1 LVGRDVECA
10 ELSNLLDAART
21 SRSAALVLRGEPGVG
36 KTALLGEAQAQASGM
51 QVLSARGVESEAEL
65 PFAGLHQLLRPALS
79 LIDRLPSPQ
88 AAALRGA
95 LGLAERAG
103 DDRFLIAVAC
113 LTLLSELTEQRP
125 VLCLIDDSQWLDA
138 SSADALLFV
147 ARRLDAEGIVILF
160 ALRTGEAHRF
170 DARGVPEL
178 EVPVLGREAAD
189 ALITRRAEGAV
200 APAVRRMLVEQSGG
214 NALALV
220 ELPKA
225 LSDVQLAGTEPLP
238 RSLPLTPDIERL
250 FLERVRRLPD
260 PAQQV
265 LRFVAAEDS
274 GSLEAVMRASHTAGI
289 DGDSLRAA
297 ERAGLVSMR
306 DARIDVRH
314 PLVRSAIL
322 QDLSADEYRATH
334 LALAG
339 ALDDDTNF
347 DERTW
352 HLAAAAIG
360 PDAEIADA
368 LEEVAERA
376 RRRSAHAPSSAALE
390 RAAELSL
397 GRESKGRRLA
407 LAAVAAWHAGQPDRA
422 TALRDRADPLVD
434 DPLLRAD
441 IVQLRGQI
449 QLRCGVLLDACD
461 ILVAGAEDVA
471 PLDTRKALAMLIEAR
486 EAAGWA
492 GDNPRSADTGH
503 RAAALPP
510 SDDPTTRFLADLLVG
525 VGKLYE
531 GEAAAALPL
540 VRDVVARADDFDEPS
555 WVTWAATGAQGLGDE
570 DRASELIQRAIA
582 LARESGAVDKL
593 TYALLTYVLMGLFAG
608 RLGVATE
615 AAEGLAL
622 AREAGLANAQSK
634 HLAML
639 AWFAAVRGDEAEC
652 RTSAQAALELAE
664 ASRGAFANAIAQWG
678 LGLLA
683 ISRQRGADA
692 TAHLERVR
700 DPAPGVGHPYFAL
713 LSAPDLVE
721 GCVLAGRTEAAGE
734 AFAVFEGFAQ
744 AGGPPWALALAARC
758 RALLAD
764 DGEPDFAEALRL
776 HAESDR
782 PLDHARTL
790 LLLGEQRW
798 QHGRRSDAPEPLR
811 AALERFKQLGA
822 AGWADRAREA
832 LRAAGEE
839 TADGAENLLSRLAPE
854 ELQMARLVADG
865 HSNREVAARLF
876 RSPRTVGAQLRRV
889 YAKLGV
895 SSRVELSE
903 LGLGTEPPTPL
914 LRSRLARAGLAELF
928 RELRTIRGGELA
940 EALARTVGD
949 PELLVAHRLPDGR
962 YASADGTPESLPP
975 ATGDRAIAPVEIG
988 GREVAAIVYDA
999 DLEDDGELVDALCA
1013 AAGIVIENEN
1023 LHQES
1028 ETRLTELQTS
1038 RQRIVA
1044 AGDAERRRLE
1054 RNLHDGAQQRLVAL
1068 AMQLRLA
1075 QSHIR
1080 DDPAAAEAL
1089 VTSASDELARSLA
1102 ELRDLARG
1110 LHPATLE
1117 HGLGTAL
1124 ESLAS
1129 RSTVPTA
1136 VTCDVG
1142 ENMPRPVELAL
1153 FFVACEALANVGK
1166 YANATAASIRA
1177 WQTGD
1182 GVAIEIA
1189 DDGLGGADSAAGSG
1203 LRGLSDR
1210 VEALDG
1216 LLLVTSPPGAGTV
1229 VTAEIPCAAVR
1240 S

>member
-1 LVGRDVECA
+1 MLVGRDAECA
-10 ELSNLLDAART
+10 ELSKLLDAARA
-21 SRSAALVLRGEPGVG
+21 SRSAALVLRGDPGVG
-36 KTALLGEAQAQASGM
+36 KTALLAEARARASGM
-51 QVLSARGVESEAEL
+51 RVLSARGVESEAEL
-65 PFAGLHQLLRPALS
+65 PFAGLHQLLRPALP

-88 AAALRGA
+88 AAALRAA
-95 LGLAERAG
+95 LGLADRAG

-125 VLCLIDDSQWLDA
+125 VLCLIDDAQWLDA
-138 SSADALLFV
+138 SSAGALLFV
-147 ARRLDAEGIVILF
+147 ARRLDAEGIVMLF
-160 ALRTGEAHRF
+160 AVRTGEAHRF

-178 EVPVLGREAAD
+178 EVPELGHEAAA
-189 ALITRRAEGAV
+189 ALITRRAEGGAAV
-200 APAVRRMLVEQSGG
+200 APAVRRLLVEQSGG

-225 LSDVQLAGTEPLP
+225 LSDAELAGTEPLP

-250 FLERVRRLPD
+250 FLDRVRRLPD

-265 LRFVAAEDS
+265 LRLVAAEDS
-274 GSLEAVMRASHTAGI
+274 GSLTAVMRASHAAGI
-289 DGDSLRAA
+289 DGDSLKAA
-297 ERAGLVSMR
+297 ERAGLVSVR

-322 QDLSADEYRATH
+322 QDLSADENRATH

-339 ALDDDTNF
+339 ALDDDANF

-352 HLAAAAIG
+352 HLAAAALG
-360 PDAEIADA
+360 PDEGIADA
-368 LEEVAERA
+368 LEEVAGRA
-376 RRRSAHAPSSAALE
+376 RRRSAHAPSSAAFE
-390 RAAELSL
+390 RAAELSVSSEV
-397 GRESKGRRLA
+397 RGRRLA
-407 LAAVAAWHAGQPDRA
+407 LAAAAAWHAGQPDRA
-422 TALRDRADPLVD
+422 TALLNRADPLVA

-503 RAAALPP
+503 SAAALPP

-531 GEAAAALPL
+531 GDAAALPL

-555 WVTWAATGAQGLGDE
+555 WVTWTATGAQGLGDE
-570 DRASELIQRAIA
+570 DRASELMQRAIG

-622 AREAGLANAQSK
+622 AREAGLPNAQSK

-652 RTSAQAALELAE
+652 RTSAQAALELAR
-664 ASRGAFANAIAQWG
+664 ASGGAFANAMAEWG

-683 ISRQRGADA
+683 ISRRRGEDA
-692 TAHLERVR
+692 IAHLERVR

-721 GCVLAGRTEAAGE
+721 ACVLAGRTNAAAE

-776 HAESDR
+776 HAGSDR

-798 QHGRRSDAPEPLR
+798 RNGPDADPREPLR
-811 AALERFKQLGA
+811 AALERFEELGA
-822 AGWADRAREA
+822 TGWADRAREV

-839 TADGAENLLSRLAPE
+839 TADVAENLLSRLAPE

-865 HSNREVAARLF
+865 HTNREVAARLF
-876 RSPRTVGAQLRRV
+876 RSPRTVDAQLRRV
-889 YAKLGV
+889 FAKLGSRRG
-895 SSRVELSE
+895 SS
-903 LGLGTEPPTPL
+903 
-914 LRSRLARAGLAELF
+914 
-928 RELRTIRGGELA
+928 
-940 EALARTVGD
+940 
-949 PELLVAHRLPDGR
+949 
-962 YASADGTPESLPP
+962 
-975 ATGDRAIAPVEIG
+975 
-988 GREVAAIVYDA
+988 
-999 DLEDDGELVDALCA
+999 
-1013 AAGIVIENEN
+1013 
-1023 LHQES
+1023 
-1028 ETRLTELQTS
+1028 
-1038 RQRIVA
+1038 
-1044 AGDAERRRLE
+1044 
-1054 RNLHDGAQQRLVAL
+1054 
-1068 AMQLRLA
+1068 
-1075 QSHIR
+1075 
-1080 DDPAAAEAL
+1080 
-1089 VTSASDELARSLA
+1089 
-1102 ELRDLARG
+1102 
-1110 LHPATLE
+1110 
-1117 HGLGTAL
+1117 
-1124 ESLAS
+1124 
-1129 RSTVPTA
+1129 
-1136 VTCDVG
+1136 
-1142 ENMPRPVELAL
+1142 
-1153 FFVACEALANVGK
+1153 
-1166 YANATAASIRA
+1166 
-1177 WQTGD
+1177 
-1182 GVAIEIA
+1182 
-1189 DDGLGGADSAAGSG
+1189 
-1203 LRGLSDR
+1203 
-1210 VEALDG
+1210 
-1216 LLLVTSPPGAGTV
+1216 
-1229 VTAEIPCAAVR
+1229 
-1240 S
+1240 